1 MGARAAIRIIR
12 RSPQLKP
19 GIHQQKRRAYLFC
32 ASPTPGLEWAVF
44 AETKRRLFRFREI
57 AQ

>member
-1 MGARAAIRIIR
+1 MEARAAIRIIR

-57 AQ
+57 A